1 MPVPAARAA
10 GCEHWHSFFKQKKPF
25 LNSWLCIMRLCVLC
39 EARPALWDPLQQI
52 PVPALQ
58 CPTPKPWQV
67 WGGLQPV
74 LCFFPCWAVAQ
85 HPSGSWGLQRQ
96 GRKESGAKSIW
107 CWLPEAEIVFV
118 ADHRAPYTPEH
129 VLLSCLL
136 MGKTFF

>member
-1 MPVPAARAA
+1 MST
-10 GCEHWHSFFKQKKPF
+10 GILFLNKKKTF
-25 LNSWLCIMRLCVLC
+25 LNSWLCIMKLCVC
-39 EARPALWDPLQQI
+39 CAEARPALWDS
-52 PVPALQ
+52 PAADL
-58 CPTPKPWQV
+58 CPCSAVLLTPKPWHV
-67 WGGLQPV
+67 WGVLEPV
-74 LCFFPCWAVAQ
+74 LCCFPCWVVAQ
-85 HPSGSWGLQRQ
+85 HSSGSLGLQKQ